1 MGLPDSHG
9 VSRVP
14 HYLGTYQGGLCLFG
28 YGAITLYGIACPAE
42 LRLKH
47 RFVTSQRARM
57 ASKIRPATPHVQRIR
72 PMTYAR
78 FGLVRF
84 RSPLLTESLFAFCS
98 SGYLDVS
105 IRRVRLSDLCI
116 QPEIAWVRQA
126 GFPHSEIPG

>member
-9 VSRVP
+9 VSRDP
-14 HYLGTYQGGLCLFG
+14 RYLGIDQGGRSFFG
-28 YGAITLYGIACPAE
+28 YGALTLCGSACPAGIH
-42 LRLKH
+42 LKD
-47 RFVTSQRARM
+47 RFVTSRGLRIAP
-57 ASKIRPATPHVQRIR
+57 KIYPTTPHAQRIR

-78 FGLVRF
+78 FGLFRV

-105 IRRVRLSDLCI
+105 IRRVGFSDLCI
-116 QPEIAWVRQA
+116 QPEIVWVLQT